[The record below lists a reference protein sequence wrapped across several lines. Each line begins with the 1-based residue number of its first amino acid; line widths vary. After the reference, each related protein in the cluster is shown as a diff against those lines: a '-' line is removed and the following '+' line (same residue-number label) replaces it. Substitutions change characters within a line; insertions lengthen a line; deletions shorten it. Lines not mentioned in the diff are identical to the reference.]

1 MERKLELTTPWATF
15 YNEIKAMFGRD
26 PDIKIEY
33 DADENEIKL
42 RVTGQEKAEALTK
55 IMPPEKKFG
64 NVTVKVTVIPA
75 NELGAPRA
83 DVFQKAFEGN
93 PVLSYVKT
101 VPVFGAEFDY
111 VVFKN
116 EVVQFYNDD
125 ISDINGN
132 ESTLYENIARDI
144 FKNITGVSFC
154 TDIPAVNE

>member
-1 MERKLELTTPWATF
+1 MERKIELNTPWATF
-15 YNEIKAMFGRD
+15 YNEIKAMFGQDTAIR
-26 PDIKIEY
+26 IEY
-33 DADENEIKL
+33 DVDKNEIKM

-55 IMPPEKKFG
+55 ILPPEKKFG

-75 NELGAPRA
+75 NKLGAPRA

-132 ESTLYENIARDI
+132 ESTLYENIAMDI
-144 FKNITGVSFC
+144 FGDIGGVLFC
-154 TDIPAVNE
+154 TDLPGVE